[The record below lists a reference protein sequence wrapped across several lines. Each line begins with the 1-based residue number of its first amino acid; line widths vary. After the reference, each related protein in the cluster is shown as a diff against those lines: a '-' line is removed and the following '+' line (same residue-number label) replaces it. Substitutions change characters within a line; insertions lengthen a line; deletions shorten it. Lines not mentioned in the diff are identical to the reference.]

1 MQHFQAAAERLPAQY
16 DAYEP
21 LPGSHVN
28 GKLTLSENIADVAG
42 IAAAY
47 DGYRAVYGG
56 KEGPSAQGLSG
67 DQRFFLSFAQIW
79 RSKTRPEALR
89 SSLLTNGHA
98 PGEFR
103 AATVRNVDAWYAAFR
118 IPPSARLALA
128 PEARVR
134 VW

>member
-1 MQHFQAAAERLPAQY
+1 MAHFQEAGRRLTAQY

-21 LPGSHVN
+21 LPGLHVN

-47 DGYRAVYGG
+47 DGYRAFYGG
-56 KEGPSAQGLSG
+56 KEGPSAQGLTG
-67 DQRFFLSFAQIW
+67 DQRFFLSFSQIW
-79 RSKTRPEALR
+79 RVKMRPAALR
-89 SSLLTNGHA
+89 NSTLTNGHA

-103 AATVRNVDAWYAAFR
+103 ADTVRNVDAWYAAFG
-118 IPPSARLALA
+118 IPPSARLYLA
-128 PEARVR
+128 PEDRVR